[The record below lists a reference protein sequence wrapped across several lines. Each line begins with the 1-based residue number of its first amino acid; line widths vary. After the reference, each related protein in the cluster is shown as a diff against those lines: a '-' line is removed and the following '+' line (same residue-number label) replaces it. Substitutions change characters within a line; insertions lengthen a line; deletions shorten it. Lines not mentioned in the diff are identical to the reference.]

1 MQHSIEKFEV
11 HLWSSTCTPRK
22 SFSGLFTYTADK
34 SKSILTAICELSQLR
49 SPWYKVTE
57 ASHFANSWHDSDITP
72 SVESVPSPA
81 LCSAVR
87 CLDKLTTLQAI
98 KSCQILNQ
106 VVFCFWQGAIYIE
119 AVLGTSLVEGK
130 LYILFLSN
138 NIFLNFCLLFETKFI
153 SPPDFDLQCG
163 LWSFPN
169 HSWSVIF
176 QLNLVSACING
187 GILRMLSY
195 RG

>member
-1 MQHSIEKFEV
+1 MQHSIEKFAV
-11 HLWSSTCTPRK
+11 HLWSSTCPPRK

-57 ASHFANSWHDSDITP
+57 ASHFANSWHDSDITT

-130 LYILFLSN
+130 FYLILSITFSSIFVFFLKLSLS
-138 NIFLNFCLLFETKFI
+138 FLLILICSLNCDHSLTALGHWYFCWI
-153 SPPDFDLQCG
+153 
-163 LWSFPN
+163 
-169 HSWSVIF
+169 
-176 QLNLVSACING
+176 
-187 GILRMLSY
+187 
-195 RG
+195 